1 MLSLEPCLQGEVGHA
16 SLTLPVTRHHWPPPA
31 RDELADDRDEP
42 LLDEPLLEETKES
55 PGAKRKRSPTAEG
68 GFKRGFLL

>member
-1 MLSLEPCLQGEVGHA
+1 VDLLVDSGRVA
-16 SLTLPVTRHHWPPPA
+16 VVDDLPAPP
-31 RDELADDRDEP
+31 E
-42 LLDEPLLEETKES
+42 EETKES